1 MTQRDRALRYQ
12 LGHSDSAFYKSNYPK
27 VLSIVVVV
35 EARARPRNHHCQI
48 GIKALRSFGHTSDFG
63 GSKIGCTARIR
74 PLTNRVQNGEMMVER
89 LDSTQARP
97 DPNERL
103 VKVFD
108 SEDESEAL
116 VVKGLLESAGIES
129 DLTSGSLVQ
138 DTFPGLG
145 GMIILVREED
155 AEPARKVI
163 AERTTLPDDDT
174 AEIDIIE
181 EPPQKS

>member
-1 MTQRDRALRYQ
+1 
-12 LGHSDSAFYKSNYPK
+12 
-27 VLSIVVVV
+27 
-35 EARARPRNHHCQI
+35 
-48 GIKALRSFGHTSDFG
+48 
-63 GSKIGCTARIR
+63 
-74 PLTNRVQNGEMMVER
+74 MMAER

-97 DPNERL
+97 DPNEKL

-129 DLTSGSLVQ
+129 DLMSGSLVQ

-155 AEPARKVI
+155 AEAARKVI

-181 EPPQKS
+181 EPPQS